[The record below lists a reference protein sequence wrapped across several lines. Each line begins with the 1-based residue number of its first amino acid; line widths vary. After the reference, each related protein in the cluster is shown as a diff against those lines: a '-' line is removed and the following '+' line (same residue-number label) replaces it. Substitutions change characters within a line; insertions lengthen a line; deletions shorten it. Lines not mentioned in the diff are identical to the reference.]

1 MQPPVHL
8 FFYSEFDRT
17 VSSRLR
23 EMRSPVMTGRNS
35 SPHPHEWPEGLKA
48 WAAFKKPEEALRG
61 IIEFLSQEDYSDYF
75 LDD

>member
-1 MQPPVHL
+1 M
-8 FFYSEFDRT
+8 
-17 VSSRLR
+17 
-23 EMRSPVMTGRNS
+23 MTMSMTRRNS

-61 IIEFLSQEDYSDYF
+61 IIEFRSQEDNSDYF